1 MLHGVGGFGSGSDLR
16 DAAADFA
23 RGLEASDET
32 VQVAVDIRSHARRAH
47 ETRLKH
53 SKIFQNHVGVARS
66 YATPSP
72 RGVPGDSRAECIKWA
87 QARQDSSASL
97 ARLAPSASG
106 RALLQAR
113 RDCSSVLRRASVNGT
128 LASCSRIARA
138 LAPARARAQQGR

>member
-1 MLHGVGGFGSGSDLR
+1 VAKLHALAALEQMALNNPLARERIAKGGGLEMLHGVGGFGSGSDLR

-87 QARQDSSASL
+87 QEGECGRNPGFMLENCAR
-97 ARLAPSASG
+97 
-106 RALLQAR
+106 
-113 RDCSSVLRRASVNGT
+113 
-128 LASCSRIARA
+128 SCA
-138 LAPARARAQQGR
+138 GHG